1 MKFEV
6 NIPVRKNLFK
16 QKENKMENNENNET
30 INANEMVKNGKTAVH
45 EYISDHPEVILFGAA
60 VVFYIGYQTGKSH
73 QLNELLRAS
82 MGVQ

>member
-16 QKENKMENNENNET
+16 QKENKMENNET

-60 VVFYIGYQTGKSH
+60 AVFYIDYQTGKSH

>member
-6 NIPVRKNLFK
+6 NIPVRKNLLK
-16 QKENKMENNENNET
+16 QKENKMENNET
-30 INANEMVKNGKTAVH
+30 INANEMVKNGKTAVRD
-45 EYISDHPEVILFGAA
+45 YISNYPEVILVGAA
-60 VVFYIGYQTGKSH
+60 VAFYIGYQTGKSH

>member
-16 QKENKMENNENNET
+16 QKENKMENNET

-45 EYISDHPEVILFGAA
+45 PEVILFGAA
-60 VVFYIGYQTGKSH
+60 AVFYIGYQTGKSH

>member
-6 NIPVRKNLFK
+6 NIPVRKNLLK
-16 QKENKMENNENNET
+16 QKENKMENNET
-30 INANEMVKNGKTAVH
+30 VNANEMVNNGKTAVRD
-45 EYISDHPEVILFGAA
+45 YISDHPEVILVGAA
-60 VVFYIGYQTGKSH
+60 VAFYIGYQTGKSH

>member
-16 QKENKMENNENNET
+16 QKENKMETTDET
-30 INANEMVKNGKTAVH
+30 INANEMVKNGKTVVH
-45 EYISDHPEVILFGAA
+45 EYISDHPEVILVGAA
-60 VVFYIGYQTGKSH
+60 AVFYIGYQTGKSH

>member
-6 NIPVRKNLFK
+6 NIPIRKNLLK
-16 QKENKMENNENNET
+16 RKENKMENDDTVNT
-30 INANEMVKNGKTAVH
+30 NEMVKNGKTAIRDH
-45 EYISDHPEVILFGAA
+45 ISDHPEMILVAAA
-60 VVFYIGYQTGKSH
+60 VAFYIGYQTGKSH

>member
-6 NIPVRKNLFK
+6 NIPVRKNLLK
-16 QKENKMENNENNET
+16 KENKMENNET
-30 INANEMVKNGKTAVH
+30 VNANEMVANGKNAVKD
-45 EYISDHPEVILFGAA
+45 YISDHPEIILVGAA
-60 VVFYIGYQTGKSH
+60 VVFYVGYQTGKSH

>member
-6 NIPVRKNLFK
+6 NIPVRKNLLK
-16 QKENKMENNENNET
+16 KENKMENNET
-30 INANEMVKNGKTAVH
+30 VNANEIVNNGKTAVRD
-45 EYISDHPEVILFGAA
+45 YISDHPEVILVGAA